1 MAKLYIRSL
10 QIIVDDFEGKPRNS
24 ESSFADLV
32 NKIGGLLSAF
42 SIGNLKKFF
51 VFSVFKPCFVK
62 KKKKGKNTTM
72 KRSNR
77 KVLNDIVKTSRRI
90 FKKFGGFF

>member
-10 QIIVDDFEGKPRNS
+10 QIIVNDFEGKPRNS

-62 KKKKGKNTTM
+62 KKKGKNTTM